1 LKSNTGLHK
10 PASKPRRAYADLLRG
25 PYFNEI
31 VIFFSYDG
39 NESPCGFH
47 RGSLLAT
54 KSKSSSL
61 AQRNHGRR
69 AGLIPRR
76 PPADVAA
83 AEAAGPVDAVD
94 GGVSA
99 IAGGCKIATGGGDT
113 KYAPAIGDQPLI
125 VAARAGV
132 K

>member
-1 LKSNTGLHK
+1 MAADATLLVIDNPELVAQLHEAEAEKLVADAELAHGLSARLAAPLDCRHK
-10 PASKPRRAYADLLRG
+10 ATP
-25 PYFNEI
+25 E
-31 VIFFSYDG
+31 
-39 NESPCGFH
+39 H
-47 RGSLLAT
+47 SLWH
-54 KSKSSSL
+54 
-61 AQRNHGRR
+61 QRRR

-83 AEAAGPVDAVD
+83 AEATGPVDAVD

-99 IAGGCKIATGGGDT
+99 VAGGCKIATCGGDT